1 MAVATLT
8 TVVGVPLAAF
18 KDLCIDAVERDVALR
33 FWAAVL
39 GGEVD
44 ARNDAVARIGDPH
57 LHSLWVNTVAEPK
70 VLKNRVHLDLVAPS
84 VEPLLALGATPYDD
98 QGEFVVLRD
107 PEGNE
112 LCVFPTDDHGA
123 TDVGPGVARPF
134 ALCVD
139 SAAPEEAA
147 QWWQAVL
154 GGRIDDGPDGTPRWL
169 HGAAGLG
176 ELILKF
182 VRVPDDRAVK
192 NRWHWDVTTDDVT
205 ALVAAGATVI
215 REPDDDIRW
224 TVLIDPQGN
233 EFCAFGP

>member
-1 MAVATLT
+1 MAVATLA

-57 LHSLWVNTVAEPK
+57 LHSLWVNTVTEPK
-70 VLKNRVHLDLVAPS
+70 VRKNRVHLDLVAPS

-112 LCVFPTDDHGA
+112 LCVFPADDDGT
-123 TDVGPGVARPF
+123 TDVGAGVARPF

-192 NRWHWDVTTDDVT
+192 NRWHWDVTTDDGS